1 VSGRPS
7 LADVYRARA
16 RIAGLVRRTP
26 LAASGALT
34 RVGAPVSLKLENL
47 QETGSF
53 KLRGAGNTLLS
64 LGDSERGRGVVAV
77 SSGNHGKAVAYVA
90 RALGVSATICITDRV
105 PAVKRAAIEALGARV
120 VIAGGSQDEADAE
133 ARRLVTEGGFTFVHP
148 FDDPRVI
155 AGQGTI
161 GVEILEDDPSVAT
174 ALVPLSGGGLISGIA
189 MVLKAADPAIRVI
202 GVSQERGPAMHDS
215 LRAGR
220 VVEVVEE
227 DTLADAL
234 AGGLGEENRHTLAM
248 CGELLDETVLVTEE
262 EIAAG
267 MAALYRA
274 EHQVVEGGG
283 AVGVAALLAGK
294 VSPKGDTVV
303 VISGGNVDAD
313 LHAAVVAG

>member
-215 LRAGR
+215 LRSR
-220 VVEVVEE
+220 
-227 DTLADAL
+227 
-234 AGGLGEENRHTLAM
+234 
-248 CGELLDETVLVTEE
+248 C
-262 EIAAG
+262 AASSST
-267 MAALYRA
+267 RRCW
-274 EHQVVEGGG
+274 
-283 AVGVAALLAGK
+283 
-294 VSPKGDTVV
+294 
-303 VISGGNVDAD
+303 
-313 LHAAVVAG
+313 